1 MYSSGN
7 YLSWP
12 RRREWKTIIFPSQEC
27 KRFDDSIVNF
37 LTNFL
42 YRLFL
47 PTKFVWL
54 YDEYSILLLKSWS
67 CVVTGLMELGG
78 ICTRKIRWI
87 VCKDEFWSRAS
98 QCCRLLPIPKGRS
111 VHESTEGKPHEARC
125 THLISSFL
133 WIIPLI
139 PRIQTYLYYYNYKMR
154 LFE

>member
-67 CVVTGLMELGG
+67 CVVTYLYEEDSMDCLQGRVLITGLAVLPVVANTERKVG
-78 ICTRKIRWI
+78 TRKHWRQTT
-87 VCKDEFWSRAS
+87 WSTMHS
-98 QCCRLLPIPKGRS
+98 PYQLFSINNTSYSSHPNLFVLL
-111 VHESTEGKPHEARC
+111 
-125 THLISSFL
+125 
-133 WIIPLI
+133 
-139 PRIQTYLYYYNYKMR
+139 
-154 LFE
+154 